1 MEKGLVLIMGDW
13 GVLDHRVHPLA
24 RTWCLF
30 ELWVA
35 RVLCDNLSIR
45 VLANNQMGMVT
56 LLQILREVRFED
68 MIRGID
74 LSSAKTGRPE
84 DQEYIMGRVQ
94 GSIDDV
100 NMNIRQVL
108 KEASLEVV
116 AELLKVDRY
125 QGSPMLQAYQGFLRC
140 LALKPEDQT
149 EEDQRF
155 DAIYRRN
162 ARRFLEYSRRKR
174 QRRD

>member
-1 MEKGLVLIMGDW
+1 ML
-13 GVLDHRVHPLA
+13 
-24 RTWCLF
+24 
-30 ELWVA
+30 
-35 RVLCDNLSIR
+35 NIR

-68 MIRGID
+68 MIRID
-74 LSSAKTGRPE
+74 LSSAAEPE
-84 DQEYIMGRVQ
+84 DQAHYGQSAGEHHGIH
-94 GSIDDV
+94 
-100 NMNIRQVL
+100 MNIRQVL